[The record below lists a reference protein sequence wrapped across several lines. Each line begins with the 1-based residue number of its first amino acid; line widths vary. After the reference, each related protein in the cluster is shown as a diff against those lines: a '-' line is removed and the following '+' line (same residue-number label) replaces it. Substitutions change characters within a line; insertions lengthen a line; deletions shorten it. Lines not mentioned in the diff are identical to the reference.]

1 MRASLPL
8 SVKKARRLHRG
19 GEAATPAAMTH
30 EMRAPPRQI
39 GFWTCLALVVGNT
52 IGTGIFLLP
61 AALAPF
67 GWNALYGWGITI
79 GGGLC
84 LAYVFA
90 SLARLMPDAGGPYD
104 FIAGAFGPMA
114 GFFVMWSYWIS
125 QWVTNAALA
134 IGIVSYLSMFA
145 PGFFAQPG
153 IGPLVAMGFVV
164 LMTAIAMRGV
174 RATGGVQILT
184 TVLKLLP
191 LFAVIVAVFVVL
203 GSGDSSAATTANVA
217 TTPVTGPAIA
227 GAAALALWAMLGF
240 ESGTVPASR
249 VVDPVRTIAR
259 ATLFGTLFVGVIYVL
274 VTFSVF
280 LLLPSDVAATSTA
293 PLADLMSRVWGSGAG
308 QLVAAFAAISAL
320 GALNGWVFLQAEVP
334 LVLARRGVFPMLFAR
349 VNGAGMPVVGHVIG
363 CTLSVALIATN
374 LSSGMIEIF
383 SFMVLLATVAT
394 LVLYLAGAL
403 AMLVLLKRGGAKG
416 VVVAIAAVLGA
427 IFALWT
433 FYGAGA
439 AATGWGA
446 VLLATGIPVYFL
458 MRSRAGS
465 SRAAEVSPAAPP
477 ESSS

>member
-1 MRASLPL
+1 
-8 SVKKARRLHRG
+8 
-19 GEAATPAAMTH
+19 MTR
-30 EMRAPPRQI
+30 EMQAPPRQI

-67 GWNALYGWGITI
+67 GWNAMYGWAITI

-90 SLARLMPDAGGPYD
+90 TLARLMPDAGGPYD
-104 FIAGAFGPMA
+104 YIASAFGPMT

-134 IGIVSYLSMFA
+134 IGAVSYLAPFA
-145 PGFFAQPG
+145 PDFFAEPG
-153 IGPLVAMGFVV
+153 RGPLLAIGFVI
-164 LMTAIAMRGV
+164 LMTAIAIRGV
-174 RATGGVQILT
+174 RATGGVQIAT

-191 LFAVIVAVFVVL
+191 LFAVIVAVFIVL
-203 GSGDSSAATTANVA
+203 GSSDSSAATTANVA
-217 TTPVTGPAIA
+217 PTPVAAPAIA

-240 ESGTVPASR
+240 ESGTVPAGR
-249 VVDPVRTIAR
+249 VIDPSRTIAR
-259 ATLFGTLFVGVIYVL
+259 ATLLGTLFVGFVYVL
-274 VTFSVF
+274 VTFAVF
-280 LLLPSDVAATSTA
+280 LLLPSDVAAQSSA
-293 PLADLMSRVWGSGAG
+293 PLAELITRVWGSGLG

-334 LVLARRGVFPMLFAR
+334 LVLAERGVFPRTFAR
-349 VNGAGMPVVGHVIG
+349 VNRAGMPVFGHVLG
-363 CTLSVALIATN
+363 CSLSVALIAMN
-374 LSSGMIEIF
+374 LSSGMIQIF

-403 AMLVLLKRGGAKG
+403 AVLSFFKRGRAK
-416 VVVAIAAVLGA
+416 AAVVMAAAFGA
-427 IFALWT
+427 IYAIWT

-439 AATGWGA
+439 EATGWGA

-458 MRSRAGS
+458 MRWRGDS
-465 SRAAEVSPAAPP
+465 SPAAAASPAVPP
-477 ESSS
+477 GSSA

>member
-1 MRASLPL
+1 
-8 SVKKARRLHRG
+8 
-19 GEAATPAAMTH
+19 MTH

-90 SLARLMPDAGGPYD
+90 SLARLMPAAGGPYD

-134 IGIVSYLSMFA
+134 IGAVSYLSAFA
-145 PGFFAQPG
+145 PEFLGRPFV
-153 IGPLVAMGFVV
+153 GPLIAMVFVV
-164 LMTAIAMRGV
+164 TMTAIAIRGV
-174 RATGGVQILT
+174 RATGAVQIAT
-184 TVLKLLP
+184 TALKLLP
-191 LFAVIVAVFVVL
+191 LLVVIVAL
-203 GSGDSSAATTANVA
+203 IILWGSGSPAATTANVA
-217 TTPVTGPAIA
+217 PTPVAGPAIA

-240 ESGTVPASR
+240 ESGTVPAGR
-249 VVDPVRTIAR
+249 VIDPARTIAR
-259 ATLFGTLFVGVIYVL
+259 ATLWGTLFVGAIYVL
-274 VTFSVF
+274 VTLAVF
-280 LLLPSDVAATSTA
+280 LLLPADVAAKSNA
-293 PLADLMSRVWGSGAG
+293 PLADLIAGVWNSNAG
-308 QLVAAFAAISAL
+308 KLVAAFAAISAL

-334 LVLARRGVFPMLFAR
+334 LVLAERGVFPKYFAR
-349 VNGAGMPVVGHVIG
+349 VNAAGMPVFGHALG

-403 AMLVLLKRGGAKG
+403 AVLALVKRGHATGAL
-416 VVVAIAAVLGA
+416 ATAAALVGA
-427 IFALWT
+427 TYAVWT

-439 AATGWGA
+439 EATGWGA
-446 VLLATGIPVYFL
+446 VLLATGIPVYFV
-458 MRSRAGS
+458 MRWRGGS
-465 SRAAEVSPAAPP
+465 SPAAAEFPAAPP
-477 ESSS
+477 GSSA